1 MPDADGG
8 LLQGSVPRPDGPAR
22 LFQRSDD
29 LLGTLAFGDLET
41 RHRPAATAFAWH
53 IGDAVLLA
61 PLFHAAAHRIV
72 PAPAPFDAAL
82 ALDPAELGLEG
93 EQQRYRGRVGRLM
106 LGRGFQEAHE
116 ILFFFMIR
124 QPPRST
130 LFPFTTRSAPAAS
143 MR

>member
-1 MPDADGG
+1 PPCRLQPRGRSRHESGEPVQELIEPGDGVVAHVPDADGG

-41 RHRPAATAFAWH
+41 RHRPAATAFAWQ

-106 LGRGFQEAHE
+106 LGRG
-116 ILFFFMIR
+116 
-124 QPPRST
+124 
-130 LFPFTTRSAPAAS
+130 
-143 MR
+143 